1 MTLKTRKTILSI
13 MLAAAFAGT
22 VLSAAAL
29 SFMILHPEGVFSD
42 YHSGKTI
49 IWWSVTRD
57 FTSSDTFW
65 AISLFFVMSLYAFI
79 SELVYRKVFGKSP
92 SAEMFFLR
100 FFILTLPFQSVRILI
115 PLVSSNYFPLSWE
128 IYVTRIAWFARFA
141 GLTALLNIGIFSSGD
156 MPFQRSGAVLGIGL
170 LASLGIT
177 VTMPLDITIP
187 LGNLLIR
194 SGAEYSLELVCL
206 SIKILAVISLAGI
219 GYQKKQ
225 KDYYFLSLYMLII
238 TSGAE
243 MIFFASMPLVFPGT
257 LLLVSGTVLFSS
269 RIKKMYQWI

>member
-1 MTLKTRKTILSI
+1 